1 MRPFEGTAVV
11 PAPPRCA
18 IRQQPAP
25 AIRMATLSCRFC
37 THANPE
43 GAKFCNDC
51 GAPLHLRPCPQ
62 CEAITDASEAHCH
75 QCGASLVVTDGS
87 AVSAPDSA
95 IAAARRDRGEAGDL
109 GATGDRGEDGDRG
122 EAGNRVVEADRG
134 ETGPHIPESGE
145 ARPHIPES
153 LAACLDAADSRKDRG
168 RDDVLHYLGRTD
180 ADDAT
185 PRASGSARAE
195 PVRRIGSP
203 RRSPVV
209 RAAIVIAL
217 AVVGAGGFYAYL
229 QGAPALRSLADL
241 VAFATG
247 ADDEAVSKPASPA
260 GASTASTPGAVTSPA
275 ATPPAPIAPA
285 ATSPVVRSPAR
296 KDIVRDARPAAVA
309 PNDSGTA
316 AAAVA
321 AVPGAG
327 RAGAAPSI
335 GAAATGTSAPPN
347 TNSAAAE
354 NGARARKAA
363 NPTAPAPRRARDEQP
378 PAPPQHSESSVGSA
392 RDAIET
398 RRLIARELGRFLP
411 PDTNGRTG
419 ESSPASN

>member
-1 MRPFEGTAVV
+1 
-11 PAPPRCA
+11 
-18 IRQQPAP
+18 
-25 AIRMATLSCRFC
+25 MATLSCRFC

-75 QCGASLVVTDGS
+75 QCGASLAVTDGS

-109 GATGDRGEDGDRG
+109 GAAGDRGEDGDRG
-122 EAGNRVVEADRG
+122 EAGDRVVEADRG

-260 GASTASTPGAVTSPA
+260 GASTALTAPALPSAGATA
-275 ATPPAPIAPA
+275 PAPPAPA
-285 ATSPVVRSPAR
+285 ATSPAVPAPAR
-296 KDIVRDARPAAVA
+296 KDIVHAARP
-309 PNDSGTA
+309 
-316 AAAVA
+316 AVA
-321 AVPGAG
+321 AVEPAVPAKGTAPS
-327 RAGAAPSI
+327 AAPNT
-335 GAAATGTSAPPN
+335 AAPAMDASAPAK
-347 TNSAAAE
+347 TDSAAPK
-354 NGARARKAA
+354 GARARNSAD
-363 NPTAPAPRRARDEQP
+363 PTASAPRRARDVP
-378 PAPPQHSESSVGSA
+378 RSAPPQQSESAAGSD

-398 RRLIARELGRFLP
+398 RRLITRELGGFLP
-411 PDTNGRTG
+411 PNANGRTG